1 MRRILA
7 LMSVT
12 ALMVV
17 ALAVPATAAPLVD
30 VTLTD
35 VIDAN
40 GNNVVVQVPISV
52 AANVCDVNVAV
63 LLAAIE
69 DDGDTN
75 CEATSTAVADAPSQR
90 GGGNR

>member
-7 LMSVT
+7 LMSVM
-12 ALMVV
+12 ALMVA
-17 ALAVPATAAPLVD
+17 ALAMPATAQPLVD

-52 AANVCDVNVAV
+52 AANVCDVNVAA
-63 LLAAIE
+63 LLGAIE
-69 DDGDTN
+69 DNGDAD
-75 CEATSTAVADAPSQR
+75 CEATSTAVAEAPSQR